1 MESKRIPLQKEVKGL
16 ERQILQRHSQF
27 SSSSTSIGAAGDNET
42 NNDADKETETDQQ
55 IYLKL
60 LKNIEKTV
68 METATE
74 KKQQDQLNSL
84 QQTLDSKRSDE
95 GVLRESFYSFR
106 RTIASQ
112 YSNADMDTIV
122 DAESKEAEKIQEIKT
137 ARLAFLKT
145 KLGWKREE
153 KKSLEAE
160 ESFNGVDELGYEQL
174 HASLED
180 KKAKNVDRE
189 KEILRV
195 KSLQKKYIADLKEE
209 ERKLELA
216 NQSLEEKAKLVEE
229 LDVDIKRKNDLISKR
244 PSHKTKESEVATASR
259 ELVELNYFKS
269 EKEIQD
275 IKAEIQTLKKLLKGE

>member
-1 MESKRIPLQKEVKGL
+1 
-16 ERQILQRHSQF
+16 
-27 SSSSTSIGAAGDNET
+27 
-42 NNDADKETETDQQ
+42 
-55 IYLKL
+55 
-60 LKNIEKTV
+60 
-68 METATE
+68 
-74 KKQQDQLNSL
+74 
-84 QQTLDSKRSDE
+84 
-95 GVLRESFYSFR
+95 
-106 RTIASQ
+106 
-112 YSNADMDTIV
+112 MDTIV
-122 DAESKEAEKIQEIKT
+122 DAESKEAEKLQEIKT

-216 NQSLEEKAKLVEE
+216 NQSLEEKVKLVEE
-229 LDVDIKRKNDLISKR
+229 LDVDIKKKNDLISKR
-244 PSHKTKESEVATASR
+244 PSCKTKESEVATASR
-259 ELVELNYFKS
+259 ELVELNYLKS

-275 IKAEIQTLKKLLKGE
+275 IKAEIQTLKELLKGA